1 MNTSTGGFAR
11 KKQADEPPRPR
22 RQFSVRSFGATDTG
36 RVRPANE
43 DQFLIAELTKTM
55 TIAHTSLRGPSAVL
69 GDERGQLFLVADG
82 MGGHAAGERASE
94 LAVALIERFTVNTFK
109 WFLQDDDP
117 GPDNA
122 ASEFADAIDQAD
134 AAIIDESEA
143 NPELQGMGTTL
154 TLAYAVGAQLFLLHV
169 GDSRAYLFRAGA
181 LRQLTH
187 DHTVVADMVRRGE
200 LQPEQASQH
209 RLRHVITNVLGGRER
224 GVRAEAHAVDLQAD
238 DELLLC
244 SDGLTEMVN
253 AGDITGVLSAEEEP
267 ERAARRLIDL
277 ANERGG
283 HDNITV
289 IVARFEQAEEAN
301 ASEAAGAAEAR

>member
-11 KKQADEPPRPR
+11 KKEPDEPPRPGR
-22 RQFSVRSFGATDTG
+22 LSGRSFGMTDPG
-36 RVRPANE
+36 RVRPENE

-55 TIAHTSLRGPSAVL
+55 TIAHTSLRGPSAVK

-82 MGGHAAGERASE
+82 MGGHAAGERASA
-94 LAVALIERFTVNTFK
+94 LAVAVIEQFTVNTFK
-109 WFLQDDDP
+109 WFLQDDEP
-117 GPDNA
+117 GPDSA
-122 ASEFADAIDQAD
+122 ATEFASAINQAD
-134 AAIIDESEA
+134 EAIIHESEA

-154 TLAYAVGAQLFLLHV
+154 TLAYALGTQLFVLHV
-169 GDSRAYLFRAGA
+169 GDSRAYLFRAGE
-181 LRQLTH
+181 LKQLTH

-200 LQPEQASQH
+200 LRPEQASQH
-209 RLRHVITNVLGGRER
+209 RLRHVITNVLGGRQR
-224 GVRAEAHAVDLQAD
+224 GVRAEAQVVDLEAG

-253 AGDITGVLSAEEEP
+253 ADDITGVLAGEQEP
-267 ERAARRLIDL
+267 ERAARRLIEL

-289 IVARFEQAEEAN
+289 IVARFEAP
-301 ASEAAGAAEAR
+301 EAA

>member
-1 MNTSTGGFAR
+1 MNSSTGGFAR
-11 KKQADEPPRPR
+11 KKEPDERPR
-22 RQFSVRSFGATDTG
+22 QRRLSARSFGITDQG
-36 RVRPANE
+36 KVRPANE

-55 TIAHTSLRGPSAVL
+55 TIAHTSLRGPSAVR

-82 MGGHAAGERASE
+82 MGGHAAGERASA
-94 LAVALIERFTVNTFK
+94 LAVAVIEQFTVNTFK
-109 WFLQDDDP
+109 WFLQDDEP
-117 GPDNA
+117 GPDSA
-122 ASEFADAIDQAD
+122 ASELAVAIDRAD

-143 NPELQGMGTTL
+143 HPELQGMGTTL
-154 TLAYAVGAQLFLLHV
+154 TLAYAVGTQLFVLHV

-187 DHTVVADMVRRGE
+187 DHTVVAEMVARGE
-200 LQPEQASQH
+200 LRPEQASHH

-224 GVRAEAHAVDLQAD
+224 GVRADAQVIDLEAH

-253 AGDITGVLSAEEEP
+253 ADDITGILSAEKEP

-283 HDNITV
+283 HDNISV
-289 IVARFEQAEEAN
+289 IVARFEQAEAAEEA
-301 ASEAAGAAEAR
+301 EAAQG

>member
-1 MNTSTGGFAR
+1 MNSSTGGFAR
-11 KKQADEPPRPR
+11 KKETDERPPAR
-22 RQFSVRSFGATDTG
+22 RLSVRSFGITDTG

-55 TIAHTSLRGPSAVL
+55 TIAHTSLRGPSALL

-82 MGGHAAGERASE
+82 MGGHAAGERASA
-94 LAVALIERFTVNTFK
+94 LADALIEQFTVNTFK
-109 WFLQDDDP
+109 WFLQDDEP
-117 GPDNA
+117 GPDSA
-122 ASEFADAIDQAD
+122 ASEFAAAINQAD
-134 AAIIDESEA
+134 AAIIDESKA
-143 NPELQGMGTTL
+143 NPELEGMGTTL
-154 TLAYAVGAQLFLLHV
+154 TLAYAVGTQLFVLHV

-200 LQPEQASQH
+200 LRPEQASQH
-209 RLRHVITNVLGGRER
+209 RMRHVITNVLGGRER
-224 GVRAEAHAVDLQAD
+224 GVRAEAHVVDLQPD

-253 AGDITGVLSAEEEP
+253 AGDITGILSAEEEP
-267 ERAARRLIDL
+267 ERAARRLIEL

-283 HDNITV
+283 HDNVSV
-289 IVARFEQAEEAN
+289 IVARFEEPDPA
-301 ASEAAGAAEAR
+301 

>member
-1 MNTSTGGFAR
+1 MH
-11 KKQADEPPRPR
+11 
-22 RQFSVRSFGATDTG
+22 SVRSFGITDTG

-43 DQFLIAELTKTM
+43 DQFLIAELTKAM
-55 TIAHTSLRGPSAVL
+55 TITQTSLRGPSAVI

-82 MGGHAAGERASE
+82 MGGHAAGERASA
-94 LAVALIERFTVNTFK
+94 LAIAVIEQFTVNTFK
-109 WFLQDDDP
+109 WFLDDEP
-117 GPDNA
+117 GPDSA
-122 ASEFADAIDQAD
+122 ASEFAAAITQAD
-134 AAIIDESEA
+134 AAIIEESQA
-143 NPELQGMGTTL
+143 NPELKGMGTTL
-154 TLAYAVGAQLFLLHV
+154 TLAYAVGAQLFVLHV

-181 LRQLTH
+181 LRQLTQ

-224 GVRAEAHAVDLQAD
+224 GVRAEAQVVDLEAG

-253 AGDITGVLSAEEEP
+253 AGDITGVLSAERDP
-267 ERAARRLIDL
+267 ERAARQLVDL

-289 IVARFEQAEEAN
+289 IVARFEAERAERTK
-301 ASEAAGAAEAR
+301 EARTAETR

>member
-11 KKQADEPPRPR
+11 KKEPDERPRPR
-22 RQFSVRSFGATDTG
+22 RFSVRSFGITDQG
-36 RVRPANE
+36 RQRPANE

-55 TIAHTSLRGPSAVL
+55 TIEHTSLRGPSAVM

-82 MGGHAAGERASE
+82 MGGHAAGERASA
-94 LAVALIERFTVNTFK
+94 LAVAVIEQFTVNTFK
-109 WFLQDDDP
+109 WFLQDDEP
-117 GPDNA
+117 GPDSA
-122 ASEFADAIDQAD
+122 ASEFTAAINQAD
-134 AAIIDESEA
+134 AAIIHESEA

-154 TLAYAVGAQLFLLHV
+154 ALAYAVGPQLFVLHV
-169 GDSRAYLFRAGA
+169 GDSRVYLFRAGA
-181 LRQLTH
+181 LRQLTQ

-209 RLRHVITNVLGGRER
+209 RLRHVITNVLGGRQR
-224 GVRAEAHAVDLQAD
+224 GVRAEAHVVDLEAE

-244 SDGLTEMVN
+244 SDGLTEMVS
-253 AGDITGVLSAEEEP
+253 ADDITGVLSGEQEP
-267 ERAARRLIDL
+267 ERAARRLIEL

-289 IVARFEQAEEAN
+289 IVARFEAP
-301 ASEAAGAAEAR
+301 EAA